1 MKIITLENLKYALGL
16 VNTKI
21 HNQWTTFTGL
31 LNGKVDIV
39 EGKGLSTNDFTNDAK
54 SKLEEVDKKA
64 AGINN
69 ITISEA
75 GVMTVKNAHD
85 DESNKATVTVYA
97 SAASKLSTA
106 RSINGVPFDGTENIV
121 IPGGGTND
129 TSCTEEDVLSLFS
142 AAASSSSADGSGRPS
157 SEDTSPPGMV

>member
-1 MKIITLENLKYALGL
+1 MKIITLDNLKYALGL

-129 TSCTEEDVLSLFS
+129 TSCAEEEILSLFS
-142 AAASSSSADGSGRPS
+142 AASSSSADGSGRPS
-157 SEDTSPPGMV
+157 SEDTSPLGMV

>member
-1 MKIITLENLKYALGL
+1 MKIITLDNLKYALGL
-16 VNTKI
+16 VNTRI
-21 HNQWTTFTGL
+21 HNQWTTFTSL

-54 SKLEEVDKKA
+54 AKLEEVDKKS
-64 AGINN
+64 AGIDN

-75 GVMTVKNAHD
+75 GVMTVKNSHD

-129 TSCTEEDVLSLFS
+129 TSCTEEDVLSLFAV
-142 AAASSSSADGSGRPS
+142 AAAADSSGHP
-157 SEDTSPPGMV
+157 SPPGPPSMV

>member
-1 MKIITLENLKYALGL
+1 MKIITLDNLKYALGL
-16 VNTKI
+16 VNARI
-21 HNQWTTFTGL
+21 NNQRTTFTGL

-54 SKLEEVDKKA
+54 TKLEEVDKKS
-64 AGINN
+64 AGISN

-129 TSCTEEDVLSLFS
+129 TSCEEDEILSLFRP
-142 AAASSSSADGSGRPS
+142 DGTGRPS
-157 SEDTSPPGMV
+157 PIDTGTPGMV